1 VADEF
6 VPFERYVRRS
16 IEPQLQPPIV
26 ADARPE
32 QRMDLHDVRR
42 FYAAVADAVDAA
54 ASDVMRDIASEVLAR
69 ELALAPVELAGVT
82 TKVLQQFA
90 CEEPLHV
97 VAHRDDLAALHGLG
111 VPVRVGESLRRGDV
125 TLVLR
130 YGSID
135 ASLGARLA
143 DVLAR

>member
-6 VPFERYVRRS
+6 VPLERYVRRS
-16 IEPQLQPPIV
+16 IEPQLQSPTV
-26 ADARPE
+26 VDARPA
-32 QRMDLHDVRR
+32 QSIDLHAVRR

-54 ASDVMRDIASEVLAR
+54 ASDVMRDIASDVLAR

-82 TKVLQQFA
+82 AKMLQRFA

-97 VAHRDDLAALHGLG
+97 VAHRDDLAALRDLG
-111 VPVRVGESLRRGDV
+111 APVRVGESLRRGDV